1 LSFLSRGPPQ
11 DSVEEPIG
19 GPGALLL
26 QTRGLPSGV
35 HSGGRGRR
43 EGRRL
48 PFFFKLR
55 YIAFMRGPW
64 GRGDPN
70 GDESFFEEKE
80 TSGEER
86 KGGKMRGKKEL
97 RLGILISAGFLLALL
112 LPSCAEIPLN
122 KISQPP
128 PAAKLRVFVL
138 PLTGSPPPTG
148 WGLSHAE
155 FARTQF
161 QATRRILEGTG
172 IYQIPTREDYLA
184 VIGQRPISSTEWKKK
199 DWALARRAGQALFAD
214 YVLIIERDHNAGI
227 RFYQTALMNLETA
240 KRFRVSFR
248 VPLGRE
254 HLEEWEQIGRVAYA
268 EIFREAKN
276 DMLAT
281 AMRKGRMSAPGP
293 PKEPEKPELSQP
305 KVREVDL
312 GEALKQPP
320 GPARARLAVYDFDA
334 SEPLKI
340 AALVLSEALREEL
353 FRQGNFTLVNREN
366 MVQILNEMGTQ
377 QTGLVDEK
385 QAVQAGKGLAAS
397 QIVLGQVGSFGN
409 TLVLQVKRIDVESQA
424 TLSLG
429 SVKCA
434 LGKEDELLAGLPEL
448 ARKVAGKP

>member
-1 LSFLSRGPPQ
+1 
-11 DSVEEPIG
+11 
-19 GPGALLL
+19 
-26 QTRGLPSGV
+26 
-35 HSGGRGRR
+35 
-43 EGRRL
+43 
-48 PFFFKLR
+48 
-55 YIAFMRGPW
+55 
-64 GRGDPN
+64 
-70 GDESFFEEKE
+70 
-80 TSGEER
+80 
-86 KGGKMRGKKEL
+86 MRGK
-97 RLGILISAGFLLALL
+97 RRFFSGILISAGFLLALL

-122 KISQPP
+122 KISPP
-128 PAAKLRVFVL
+128 PAAKIRVFVL
-138 PLTGSPPPTG
+138 PLTGSPPPNG
-148 WGLSHAE
+148 WGMPHAE
-155 FARTQF
+155 FARIQF
-161 QATRRILEGTG
+161 RATRMTLEGTG
-172 IYQIPTREDYLA
+172 IYQIATREEYLA
-184 VIGQRPISSTEWKKK
+184 VVGQRSISNSEWKKK
-199 DWALARRAGQALFAD
+199 NWALAGRVGQALFAD
-214 YVLIIERDHNAGI
+214 YVFIIERDHNAGV
-227 RFYQTALMNLETA
+227 RFYQTALMNLETE
-240 KRFRVSFR
+240 KQFRVSFR

-254 HLEEWEQIGRVAYA
+254 HLEEWQQIGRVAYA
-268 EIFREAKN
+268 ELFREAKN

-281 AMRKGRMSAPGP
+281 AMRKARFPAPGP
-293 PKEPEKPELSQP
+293 PKQQGKPEPSQP

-320 GPARARLAVYDFDA
+320 APARARLAVYDFSA

-377 QTGLVDEK
+377 QMGLVDEK

-448 ARKVAGKP
+448 ARKVAGKQ